1 MKDDL
6 GKTRNYTIPQNNKIK
21 AKSTKSNL
29 GDDLIWP
36 INFCMWVYSNNEY
49 KKEYSSC
56 SIKPFF
62 RALKSTA

>member
-36 INFCMWVYSNNEY
+36 INFCMWVYSNNKY
-49 KKEYSSC
+49 KKEYS
-56 SIKPFF
+56 
-62 RALKSTA
+62 